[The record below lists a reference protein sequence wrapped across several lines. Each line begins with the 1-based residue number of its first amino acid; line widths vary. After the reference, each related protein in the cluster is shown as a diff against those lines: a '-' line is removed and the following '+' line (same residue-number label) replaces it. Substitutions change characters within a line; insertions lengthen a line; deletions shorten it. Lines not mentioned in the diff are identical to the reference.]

1 MLKFKGLNLLYY
13 IVEEEW
19 IDYYLRDNKGNIKIY
34 REFN

>member
-1 MLKFKGLNLLYY
+1 MLKFKSLELLYY

-19 IDYYLRDNKGNIKIY
+19 IDYYLKDKKGNIKIY